1 MCTPAYLKMGLGMMG
16 TMGLHVTLHPKRVW
30 STVVQPPPW
39 LDSSLCTSATILDL
53 FAMHSALCF
62 LHLPQISE
70 NHLHNIILP
79 GTVSC
84 LLAMRQPCTQHF
96 NVSAL
101 SFFVQ
106 HHTIRYSVHSDV
118 WEVRG
123 LMILW
128 YVRSGGSLVM
138 YTIETL
144 KPIRPPGGRLRSTW
158 RLLQLIISSFLS
170 AK

>member
-1 MCTPAYLKMGLGMMG
+1 MHSCVFENRVGYDGYDGC
-16 TMGLHVTLHPKRVW
+16 LHVTLHPKRVW

-96 NVSAL
+96 NVSAF

-128 YVRSGGSLVM
+128 YGIAV
-138 YTIETL
+138 TTA
-144 KPIRPPGGRLRSTW
+144 KNGGRR
-158 RLLQLIISSFLS
+158 RDVCF
-170 AK
+170 